1 MNVYVLVPSQPSK
14 VPPVTGADGV
24 SAFPQLSETDG
35 GVGVVANAIQATVDP
50 AFEGR
55 VKSSLSMV

>member
-1 MNVYVLVPSQPSK
+1 MYVLVPSQPLN

-35 GVGVVANAIQATVDP
+35 GVGVVASAIQATVVP
-50 AFEGR
+50 AFAGR
-55 VKSSLSMV
+55 VKSSRSMV